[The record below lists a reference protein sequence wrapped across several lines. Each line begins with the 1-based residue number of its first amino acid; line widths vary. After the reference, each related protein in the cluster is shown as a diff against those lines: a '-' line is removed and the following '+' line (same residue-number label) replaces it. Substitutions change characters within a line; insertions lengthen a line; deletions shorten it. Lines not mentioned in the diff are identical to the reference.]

1 MAGREVER
9 LLHPEPGGTRVKRA
23 GLQALARHR
32 DVGGA
37 LWRLRSWQRPCGAGK
52 RRAEDGGSKGG
63 RAGRGHGAA
72 GLAATLRLDS
82 TDSGRATGRARR
94 PARTRSQRASEAAPR
109 GKSQGPV
116 PSVCSGGPVH
126 LLSAARAP
134 RPRRPRRP
142 PAAPRLRRPSP
153 GPPARPAPARYP
165 SRAPGPTRSCAAG
178 FAGRPWLCWGLVLG
192 S

>member
-1 MAGREVER
+1 MGGA
-9 LLHPEPGGTRVKRA
+9 PGA
-23 GLQALARHR
+23 CARR

-37 LWRLRSWQRPCGAGK
+37 LWRLRSWRRPCGAGK
-52 RRAEDGGSKGG
+52 RRAEGGRSKGG
-63 RAGRGHGAA
+63 RAGRGNGAA

-116 PSVCSGGPVH
+116 PSVCPGGPVH
-126 LLSAARAP
+126 LLSAARAA

-142 PAAPRLRRPSP
+142 PVGPRLRRPSP

-165 SRAPGPTRSCAAG
+165 SGAPRPTRSCAAG
-178 FAGRPWLCWGLVLG
+178 LVGRPWLCWGLVLG